1 MPDQKKVLLY
11 SNSKNFLLAAGVLIA
26 VFVTGYLVG
35 YLPSRMSASKLT
47 ERNSQLQQNLALTEK
62 RLRLAELRGQMGIM
76 SYEAN
81 RNNYA
86 EASKISTEFFN
97 GLRETLNDT
106 NDEVLQQKLSAI
118 VARRDEIT
126 TNMAQAD
133 SSVKEK
139 LAQMF
144 ADLFKMTARY
154 SRGERGN
161 SAAHRAEARRNNSFG
176 KARPDRIDARRKGAV
191 DQT

>member
-11 SNSKNFLLAAGVLIA
+11 SNSQNFLLAAGVLIA

-35 YLPSRMSASKLT
+35 YWPSRMSASKVT
-47 ERNSQLQQNLALTEK
+47 EQNSQLQQKLALNEK

-86 EASKISTEFFN
+86 EASKFSTEFFN

-106 NDEVLQQKLSAI
+106 NDEALKQKLSAI

-144 ADLFKMTARY
+144 ADLFKMTA
-154 SRGERGN
+154 G
-161 SAAHRAEARRNNSFG
+161 
-176 KARPDRIDARRKGAV
+176 
-191 DQT
+191 

>member
-26 VFVTGYLVG
+26 VFVTGYPVE
-35 YLPSRMSASKLT
+35 YLPSRMSASKVT
-47 ERNSQLQQNLALTEK
+47 EQNSQLQQNLALTEK

-86 EASKISTEFFN
+86 EASKFSTEFFN

-106 NDEVLQQKLSAI
+106 NDEVLKQKLSAI
-118 VARRDEIT
+118 VARRDKIT

-144 ADLFKMTARY
+144 ADLFKMTAR
-154 SRGERGN
+154 
-161 SAAHRAEARRNNSFG
+161 
-176 KARPDRIDARRKGAV
+176 
-191 DQT
+191 

>member
-1 MPDQKKVLLY
+1 MEPIMPDQKKVLLY

-35 YLPSRMSASKLT
+35 YLPSRMSASKVT
-47 ERNSQLQQNLALTEK
+47 EQNSQLQQNLALTEK

-86 EASKISTEFFN
+86 EASKFSTEFFN

-106 NDEVLQQKLSAI
+106 NDEALKQKLSAI

-144 ADLFKMTARY
+144 ADLFKMTAR
-154 SRGERGN
+154 
-161 SAAHRAEARRNNSFG
+161 
-176 KARPDRIDARRKGAV
+176 
-191 DQT
+191 

>member
-1 MPDQKKVLLY
+1 MEPIMPDQKKVLLY
-11 SNSKNFLLAAGVLIA
+11 SNSKNFLLAAGGLIA

-35 YLPSRMSASKLT
+35 YLPSRMSASKVT
-47 ERNSQLQQNLALTEK
+47 EQNSQLQQNLALTEK

-86 EASKISTEFFN
+86 EASKFSTEFFN

-106 NDEVLQQKLSAI
+106 NDEVLKQKLSAI

-144 ADLFKMTARY
+144 ADLFKMTAR
-154 SRGERGN
+154 
-161 SAAHRAEARRNNSFG
+161 
-176 KARPDRIDARRKGAV
+176 
-191 DQT
+191 

>member
-1 MPDQKKVLLY
+1 MEPIMPDQKKVLLY

-35 YLPSRMSASKLT
+35 YLPSRMSASKVT
-47 ERNSQLQQNLALTEK
+47 EQNSQLQQNLALTEK

-86 EASKISTEFFN
+86 EASKFSTEFFN

-106 NDEVLQQKLSAI
+106 NDELLKQKLSAI

-144 ADLFKMTARY
+144 ADLFKMTAR
-154 SRGERGN
+154 
-161 SAAHRAEARRNNSFG
+161 
-176 KARPDRIDARRKGAV
+176 
-191 DQT
+191 

>member
-11 SNSKNFLLAAGVLIA
+11 SNSQNFLLAAGVLIA

-35 YLPSRMSASKLT
+35 YLPSRMSASKVT
-47 ERNSQLQQNLALTEK
+47 EQNSQLQQNLALTEK

-86 EASKISTEFFN
+86 EASKFSTEFFN

-106 NDEVLQQKLSAI
+106 NDEALKQKLSAI

-144 ADLFKMTARY
+144 ADLFKMTA
-154 SRGERGN
+154 G
-161 SAAHRAEARRNNSFG
+161 
-176 KARPDRIDARRKGAV
+176 
-191 DQT
+191 

>member
-35 YLPSRMSASKLT
+35 YLPSRTSASKVT
-47 ERNSQLQQNLALTEK
+47 EQNSQLQQNLALTEK

-86 EASKISTEFFN
+86 EASKFSTEFFN

-106 NDEVLQQKLSAI
+106 NDEALKQKLSAI

-144 ADLFKMTARY
+144 ADLFKMTAR
-154 SRGERGN
+154 
-161 SAAHRAEARRNNSFG
+161 
-176 KARPDRIDARRKGAV
+176 
-191 DQT
+191 

>member
-11 SNSKNFLLAAGVLIA
+11 SNAKNFLSAAGVMIA
-26 VFVTGYLVG
+26 VFMAGYLVG
-35 YLPSRMSASKLT
+35 YWPSRLSDSKVT
-47 ERNSQLQQNLALTEK
+47 EQNSQLQQNLALTEK
-62 RLRLAELRGQMGIM
+62 RLRLANLRGQMGIM

-86 EASKISTEFFN
+86 EAAKFSTEFFN

-106 NDEVLQQKLSAI
+106 NDEVLKQKLSAV

-126 TNMAQAD
+126 TNLAQAD

-139 LAQMF
+139 LAQVF
-144 ADLFKMTARY
+144 ADLFEMTAR
-154 SRGERGN
+154 
-161 SAAHRAEARRNNSFG
+161 
-176 KARPDRIDARRKGAV
+176 
-191 DQT
+191 

>member
-1 MPDQKKVLLY
+1 MEPIMPDQKKVLLY
-11 SNSKNFLLAAGVLIA
+11 SNSKNFLLAAGGLIA

-35 YLPSRMSASKLT
+35 YLPSRMSASKVT
-47 ERNSQLQQNLALTEK
+47 EQNSQLQQNLALTEK

-86 EASKISTEFFN
+86 EASKFSTEFFN

-106 NDEVLQQKLSAI
+106 NDELLKQKLSAI

-144 ADLFKMTARY
+144 ADLFKMTAR
-154 SRGERGN
+154 
-161 SAAHRAEARRNNSFG
+161 
-176 KARPDRIDARRKGAV
+176 
-191 DQT
+191 

>member
-1 MPDQKKVLLY
+1 MEPIMPDQKKVLLY

-35 YLPSRMSASKLT
+35 YLPSRTSASKVT
-47 ERNSQLQQNLALTEK
+47 EQNSQLQQNLALTEK

-86 EASKISTEFFN
+86 EASKFSTEFFN

-106 NDEVLQQKLSAI
+106 NDEALKQKLSAI

-144 ADLFKMTARY
+144 ADLFKMTAR
-154 SRGERGN
+154 
-161 SAAHRAEARRNNSFG
+161 
-176 KARPDRIDARRKGAV
+176 
-191 DQT
+191 

>member
-35 YLPSRMSASKLT
+35 YLPSRTSASKVT
-47 ERNSQLQQNLALTEK
+47 EQNSQLQQNLALTEK

-86 EASKISTEFFN
+86 EASKFSTELFN

-106 NDEVLQQKLSAI
+106 NDEALKQKLSAI

-144 ADLFKMTARY
+144 ADLFKMTAR
-154 SRGERGN
+154 
-161 SAAHRAEARRNNSFG
+161 
-176 KARPDRIDARRKGAV
+176 
-191 DQT
+191 

>member
-1 MPDQKKVLLY
+1 MEPIMPDQKKVLLY
-11 SNSKNFLLAAGVLIA
+11 SNSKNFLLAAGGLIA

-35 YLPSRMSASKLT
+35 YLPSRMSASKVT
-47 ERNSQLQQNLALTEK
+47 EQNSQLQQNLALTEK

-86 EASKISTEFFN
+86 EASKFSTEFFN

-106 NDEVLQQKLSAI
+106 NDEVLKQKLSAI

-144 ADLFKMTARY
+144 ADLFKMTAW
-154 SRGERGN
+154 
-161 SAAHRAEARRNNSFG
+161 
-176 KARPDRIDARRKGAV
+176 
-191 DQT
+191 

>member
-1 MPDQKKVLLY
+1 MPDQKKVFLY
-11 SNSKNFLLAAGVLIA
+11 SNSKNFLLAAGGLIA

-35 YLPSRMSASKLT
+35 YLPSRMSASKVT
-47 ERNSQLQQNLALTEK
+47 EQNSQLQQNLALTEK

-86 EASKISTEFFN
+86 EASKFSTEFFN

-106 NDEVLQQKLSAI
+106 NDEVLKQKLSAI

-144 ADLFKMTARY
+144 ADLFKMTAR
-154 SRGERGN
+154 
-161 SAAHRAEARRNNSFG
+161 
-176 KARPDRIDARRKGAV
+176 
-191 DQT
+191 

>member
-1 MPDQKKVLLY
+1 MEPIMPDQKKVLLY

-35 YLPSRMSASKLT
+35 YLPSRMSASKVT
-47 ERNSQLQQNLALTEK
+47 EQNSQLQQNLALTEK

-86 EASKISTEFFN
+86 EASKFSTEFFN

-106 NDEVLQQKLSAI
+106 NDEVLKQKLSAI

-144 ADLFKMTARY
+144 ADLFKMTAR
-154 SRGERGN
+154 
-161 SAAHRAEARRNNSFG
+161 
-176 KARPDRIDARRKGAV
+176 
-191 DQT
+191 

>member
-1 MPDQKKVLLY
+1 
-11 SNSKNFLLAAGVLIA
+11 
-26 VFVTGYLVG
+26 
-35 YLPSRMSASKLT
+35 MSASKVT
-47 ERNSQLQQNLALTEK
+47 EQNSQLQQNLALTEK

-86 EASKISTEFFN
+86 EASKFSTEFFN
-97 GLRETLNDT
+97 GLREMLNDT
-106 NDEVLQQKLSAI
+106 NDEVLKQKLSAI

-144 ADLFKMTARY
+144 ADLFKMTAR
-154 SRGERGN
+154 
-161 SAAHRAEARRNNSFG
+161 
-176 KARPDRIDARRKGAV
+176 
-191 DQT
+191 

>member
-1 MPDQKKVLLY
+1 MEPIMPDQKKVLLY

-26 VFVTGYLVG
+26 VFVAGYLVG
-35 YLPSRMSASKLT
+35 YLPSRMSASKVT
-47 ERNSQLQQNLALTEK
+47 EQNSQLQQNLALTEK

-86 EASKISTEFFN
+86 EASKFSTEFFN

-106 NDEVLQQKLSAI
+106 NDEVLKQKLSEI

-144 ADLFKMTARY
+144 ADLFKMTAR
-154 SRGERGN
+154 
-161 SAAHRAEARRNNSFG
+161 
-176 KARPDRIDARRKGAV
+176 
-191 DQT
+191 

>member
-35 YLPSRMSASKLT
+35 YLPSRMSASKVT
-47 ERNSQLQQNLALTEK
+47 EQNSQLQQNLALTEK

-86 EASKISTEFFN
+86 EASKFSTEFFN

-106 NDEVLQQKLSAI
+106 NDEVLKQKLSAI

-144 ADLFKMTARY
+144 ADLFKMTAR
-154 SRGERGN
+154 
-161 SAAHRAEARRNNSFG
+161 
-176 KARPDRIDARRKGAV
+176 
-191 DQT
+191 